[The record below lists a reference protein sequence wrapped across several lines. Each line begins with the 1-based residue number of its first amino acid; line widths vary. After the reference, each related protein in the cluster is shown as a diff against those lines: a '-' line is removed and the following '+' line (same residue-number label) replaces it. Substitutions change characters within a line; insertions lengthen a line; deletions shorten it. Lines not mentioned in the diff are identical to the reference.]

1 MSEPGMP
8 LPRRFVR
15 PCSKADRLIDR
26 QLQDVEAVDTA
37 WHSRQYSPVF
47 ITDFQKSVLDVDAAA
62 SLLELPKA
70 HYVGL

>member
-8 LPRRFVR
+8 FPQRFIC

-26 QLQDVEAVDTA
+26 QLQDVEAVDTVR
-37 WHSRQYSPVF
+37 HSRQYSPVF
-47 ITDFQKSVLDVDAAA
+47 ITDLQKFMLDVDATA
-62 SLLELPKA
+62 SLPELPKA